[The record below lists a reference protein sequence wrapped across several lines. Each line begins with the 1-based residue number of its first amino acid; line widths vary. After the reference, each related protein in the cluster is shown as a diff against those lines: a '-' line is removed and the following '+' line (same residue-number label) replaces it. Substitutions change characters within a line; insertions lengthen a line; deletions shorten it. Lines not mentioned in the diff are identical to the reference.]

1 MQAELAKFELKA
13 KLLRSVAGYSPDAG
27 PTRKRWDAF
36 TDRLTRPPAPMGR
49 GDGHANLSTYTT
61 MIQTATTSTSTT
73 MTPPCIHHHH
83 HSTPPPHSH
92 GNARPP
98 SLAVRHSSHRLTLF
112 FVQMGEYFLSDHMSN
127 GKQFLDPP

>member
-61 MIQTATTSTSTT
+61 T
-73 MTPPCIHHHH
+73 MTPPCTHHHH

-92 GNARPP
+92 ANARPP

-112 FVQMGEYFLSDHMSN
+112 FCSN
-127 GKQFLDPP
+127 GGIFFE